1 LIGVIDSSVAV
12 KWYVEEADSDRAT
25 DLIGLE
31 LVAPDIIRVEV
42 ANALWKKVR
51 KGEIHERQTVGALPH
66 LSASLKILPSGL
78 LMDAAFDAAIE
89 LRHPVYDC
97 VFLVLSQEL
106 QVPLITSDERLHR
119 RVQGSRFAASVAP
132 LRTWGVAHE

>member
-12 KWYVEEADSDRAT
+12 KWYVEEIDSDRAAG
-25 DLIGLE
+25 LIGLE

-51 KGEIHERQTVGALPH
+51 KGEIEEGQTVEALPH
-66 LSASLKILPSGL
+66 LSAAVKIMPSTL
-78 LMDAAFDAAIE
+78 LIGAAFEAAVE

-106 QVPLITSDERLHR
+106 RLPLITSDERLCRH
-119 RVQGSRFAASVAP
+119 VHNTRFEALVTP
-132 LRTWGVAHE
+132 LRTWKGS